1 VQSEQKQ
8 DGANMAKQWE
18 ITGRLGELQLEWLR
32 ANYPEEVLAET
43 LRKLP
48 KKGYPLNVARKLERE
63 PGGKRMPS
71 PAELLANDPESQQRA
86 AAARDAA
93 IDRVKALARA
103 LRSSS

>member
-1 VQSEQKQ
+1 
-8 DGANMAKQWE
+8 MAKQWE

-48 KKGYPLNVARKLERE
+48 KKGFPLNVAKKLEWA

-71 PAELLANDPESQQRA
+71 PAELLANDPQSQQRA
-86 AAARDAA
+86 AEAVAE
-93 IDRVKALARA
+93 VLAR
-103 LRSSS
+103 LRRAKGSLR